1 MVETRVLRRKIRCRT
16 YINFHECG
24 YLMEREQHD
33 QNLLRLEDAKRIVR
47 MIVLKYVASN
57 IYATGVIAYH
67 SGYHSGSCT
76 VGQPT

>member
-1 MVETRVLRRKIRCRT
+1 
-16 YINFHECG
+16 
-24 YLMEREQHD
+24 MEREQHD

>member
-1 MVETRVLRRKIRCRT
+1 
-16 YINFHECG
+16 
-24 YLMEREQHD
+24 MEREQHD

-47 MIVLKYVASN
+47 VIVLKYIASN

-67 SGYHSGSCT
+67 SGYHSGSRT